1 MALMLGLTQRLHR
14 LHSPSDGPS
23 PCHFHRRFLRIS
35 TNLAASGSRHQPE
48 PSPRS
53 QPLTARLCSRN
64 RAWVAA
70 PGEGGHAFEDA
81 PVIGETPCR
90 LKPRDDGTRAPGGR
104 WICGGFL
111 RLAVCYRPGSPLR
124 WTAAARLEV
133 RECGACLAWERDG
146 WTFEANPCA
155 TLSRQLCWRCSR
167 ARWAAAPAE
176 PTDLEAL

>member
-81 PVIGETPCR
+81 PAIGETPCR

-104 WICGGFL
+104 WFCGGFL
-111 RLAVCYRPGSPLR
+111 RLAVCYRPGFAFVLDCRRSFGGAGVQRLLGLG
-124 WTAAARLEV
+124 ARRLDI
-133 RECGACLAWERDG
+133 R
-146 WTFEANPCA
+146 ANPMRHSFAA
-155 TLSRQLCWRCSR
+155 TVLAVQSSTLGSCSSR
-167 ARWAAAPAE
+167 
-176 PTDLEAL
+176 TN